1 MKTSNLVKL
10 LVSVEAKQPET
21 FSFDPPREVA
31 GYYQTFGVTACD
43 DAQML
48 LLIQDYLTQDL
59 GSTFINVSERWVP
72 DFDGADA
79 DIREDVGDL
88 ESVGLWYWSG
98 RAWFSPDE

>member
-1 MKTSNLVKL
+1 MVKV
-10 LVSVEAKQPET
+10 LVSVEAKPPET

-31 GYYQTFGVTACD
+31 GYYQTFGVTARD

-59 GSTFINVSERWVP
+59 GSTLINISERWAP
-72 DFDGADA
+72 NFDGGDA

-88 ESVGLWYWSG
+88 ENVGLWYSSG
-98 RAWFSPDE
+98 RAWFSPEE